1 MKNLKLFVL
10 TLLLATPSVFFAQTT
25 AKGESSSMVN
35 EGERV
40 MSQGNKSS
48 LSVNLTKT
56 NTKFAEKIWKEYAKQ
71 FKGDYK
77 RDKKNDEYFSDNAN
91 VAAIGGGNTVDLFM
105 KFAETGENTTATLW
119 IDLGGAFVNSK
130 DFKDK
135 YAEAEKMMMTYAIQV
150 AREQTQIQLKEQQ
163 DAQKDFEKQQKRLED
178 KNNSLK
184 QDIEDWKKKI
194 AKAEQDVIINL
205 KLQEEM
211 KAKIETQKKVV
222 DEVQKKLNSLN

>member
-1 MKNLKLFVL
+1 MKNLKFFAF
-10 TLLLATPSVFFAQTT
+10 TILLSMPTIFFAQTT
-25 AKGESSSMVN
+25 IKGESSLVN

-40 MSQGNKSS
+40 MSQGNKNS
-48 LSVNLTKT
+48 LAVNLTKT
-56 NTKFAEKIWKEYAKQ
+56 NVKFAEKMWKEYTKP

-77 RDKKNDEYFSDNAN
+77 KDKKNDEYFTDNAN
-91 VAAIGGGNTVDLFM
+91 ISAIGGGNTVDLFM
-105 KFAETGENTTATLW
+105 KFVETGENTTATLW

-135 YAEAEKMMMTYAIQV
+135 YAEAEKLMAEYALKV

-163 DAQKDFEKQQKRLED
+163 DAQKDMEKQQKKLED
-178 KNNSLK
+178 KNKSLL

-194 AKAEQDVIINL
+194 AKAEQDVIANQ
-205 KLQEEM
+205 KGQDDT

-222 DEVQKKLNSLN
+222 DEVQKKLNALN